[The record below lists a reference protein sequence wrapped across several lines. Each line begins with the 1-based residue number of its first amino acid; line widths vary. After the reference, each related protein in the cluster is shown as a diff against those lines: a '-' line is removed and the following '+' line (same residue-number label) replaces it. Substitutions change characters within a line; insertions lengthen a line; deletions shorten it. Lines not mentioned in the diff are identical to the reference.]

1 MATFHLLCGLPASG
15 KTTLA
20 RRIEREAPAL
30 WLSPDSWM
38 ARIVRDGWDA
48 ERREAVKA
56 IQLELAV
63 RALQLG
69 INVVS
74 DQGFWKRRERDAAR
88 RLAAG
93 VGADAKLHFLDV
105 PFEELCQRL
114 LVRNANLP
122 PDTFRVE
129 PDQLR
134 EMVTWFEPPTPE
146 ELSAPAS

>member
-1 MATFHLLCGLPASG
+1 VATFHLICGLPASG

-30 WLSPDSWM
+30 WLSPDPWM

-56 IQLELAV
+56 IQLQLAE
-63 RALQLG
+63 RALLLG

-74 DQGFWKRRERDAAR
+74 DQGFWHRRERDEAR

-93 VGADAKLHFLDV
+93 VGATAKLHFLDV
-105 PFEELCQRL
+105 PVEELRRRL
-114 LVRNANLP
+114 LVRNADLP

-129 PDQLR
+129 PEQLE
-134 EMVTWFEPPTPE
+134 EMVTWFEPPTPD
-146 ELSAPAS
+146 ELSL